1 MKKALITGGTGFVGG
16 YLKAD
21 LEKAEYIT
29 EITSRRK
36 NADCF
41 QMKLNELGSI
51 QTVLSEFKPDVI
63 FHLAAQSSVADSWK
77 EPEKTFQIN
86 VNGTINLLEVIRK
99 LKLKTRILL
108 IGSSEEYGKVT
119 EENCPIPESHMPNP
133 ENIYAVTKHC
143 QNKIGRLYAQNY
155 DMDILMTRSFNH
167 TGPGQS
173 DRFVVSDFCRQAAEI
188 SLGMREPVIYVGNLT
203 AKRDFT
209 DVRDISKCYRLL
221 AEKGIKG
228 ETYNV
233 GSGKAISIE
242 SILEM
247 IIDKSGKEIEVKTD
261 EKKYRPAD
269 VPVHYADTKK
279 IEKETGW
286 RAEREIEETIEEM
299 LEYWKTELRR

>member
-1 MKKALITGGTGFVGG
+1 MKKVLITGGTGFVGG

-21 LEKAEYIT
+21 LEKAGYMT
-29 EITSRRK
+29 KITSRRK
-36 NADCF
+36 NTDCF
-41 QMKLNELGSI
+41 QMDFNEPSSI
-51 QTVLSEFKPDVI
+51 KTVLSEFKPDVI

-86 VNGTINLLEVIRK
+86 VNGTINLLEIIRK
-99 LKLKTRILL
+99 LKLNTRILL
-108 IGSSEEYGKVT
+108 VGSSEEYGKVT
-119 EENCPIPESHMPNP
+119 EKDCPIPESHTPHPN
-133 ENIYAVTKHC
+133 NIYAITKHC
-143 QNKIGRLYAQNY
+143 QNEIGKLYAQNY

-188 SLGMREPVIYVGNLT
+188 SSGKREPVIYVGNLT

-221 AEKGIKG
+221 AEKGRKG

-242 SILEM
+242 NILKM
-247 IIDKSGKEIEVKTD
+247 IIDKSGKEIEVKID

-269 VPVHYADTKK
+269 VPVHYADMEKT
-279 IEKETGW
+279 EKEIGW
-286 RAEREIEETIEEM
+286 KVEREIEETIEEM
-299 LEYWKTELRR
+299 LEYWKTELRG